1 MLAIMAYKEERQ
13 TREHYLNNGLDFGI
27 LHVKEL
33 SIWNISMYYYF
44 VWEFTG

>member
-1 MLAIMAYKEERQ
+1 MTLVFEFFRNYTMLAMLAIMAYKEERQ

-33 SIWNISMYYYF
+33 SI
-44 VWEFTG
+44 